1 MARNNN
7 INLDE
12 AGYNTDD
19 KTKLKIDKNNQDII
33 LDVKNLQVDF
43 HVGKNTMTAIKNVN
57 FQVAKGK
64 TLGIVG
70 ESGCGKSVTANSIM
84 RLFPKT
90 VGEIADGSIIYEGRD
105 IVKMTDSEIREIRGN
120 RISMIFQDPMTAL
133 NPVYKIGEQLMEI
146 LFAHQNISK
155 KEAFERCVNML
166 EKVGI
171 PAARQRMKEY
181 PHELSGGMRQRVM
194 IAMALLTNPDILI
207 ADEPTTALDV
217 TIQAQVLELI
227 EELKKEYNTAVLF
240 ITHDMGVIADIAD
253 YVMVMYAGEI
263 VEYDTTEGLF
273 EKPLHPYTYGLLKS
287 IPKLYEDIDRLYTI
301 EGVVPALNEMP
312 DGCRF
317 STRCEYCTE
326 KCKREKPPLI
336 NLSGEKK
343 VACFRYV

>member
-155 KEAFERCVNML
+155 KDAFERCVNML

-207 ADEPTTALDV
+207 ADEPTSDLDPETTTLLMEILTTINNQGTTIIMV
-217 TIQAQVLELI
+217 THAHNIAAHAKNVYEMSKGKI
-227 EELKKEYNTAVLF
+227 VRCLK
-240 ITHDMGVIADIAD
+240 
-253 YVMVMYAGEI
+253 
-263 VEYDTTEGLF
+263 
-273 EKPLHPYTYGLLKS
+273 
-287 IPKLYEDIDRLYTI
+287 
-301 EGVVPALNEMP
+301 
-312 DGCRF
+312 
-317 STRCEYCTE
+317 
-326 KCKREKPPLI
+326 
-336 NLSGEKK
+336 
-343 VACFRYV
+343 

>member
-105 IVKMTDSEIREIRGN
+105 IVKMTDS
-120 RISMIFQDPMTAL
+120 
-133 NPVYKIGEQLMEI
+133 
-146 LFAHQNISK
+146 
-155 KEAFERCVNML
+155 
-166 EKVGI
+166 
-171 PAARQRMKEY
+171 
-181 PHELSGGMRQRVM
+181 
-194 IAMALLTNPDILI
+194 
-207 ADEPTTALDV
+207 
-217 TIQAQVLELI
+217 
-227 EELKKEYNTAVLF
+227 
-240 ITHDMGVIADIAD
+240 
-253 YVMVMYAGEI
+253 
-263 VEYDTTEGLF
+263 
-273 EKPLHPYTYGLLKS
+273 
-287 IPKLYEDIDRLYTI
+287 
-301 EGVVPALNEMP
+301 
-312 DGCRF
+312 
-317 STRCEYCTE
+317 
-326 KCKREKPPLI
+326 
-336 NLSGEKK
+336 
-343 VACFRYV
+343 